1 MHEELLSCLKNMKS
15 NSNLFQL
22 DEAST
27 KQCVILRIL
36 RTLGWDFDNPDEV
49 TPEYTVENRRVDY
62 SLRLRN
68 ENKIF
73 LEVKRAGEDLNN
85 EKHEDQ
91 LLEYSFRQGVELAVL
106 TNGMTWWLYLREH
119 TQPDKEFLIYF
130 NQ

>member
-1 MHEELLSCLKNMKS
+1 
-15 NSNLFQL
+15 
-22 DEAST
+22 
-27 KQCVILRIL
+27 
-36 RTLGWDFDNPDEV
+36 
-49 TPEYTVENRRVDY
+49 
-62 SLRLRN
+62 LRN

-119 TQPDKEFLIYF
+119 T
-130 NQ
+130 